1 MQYQIQLTANQRP
14 ETLERIL
21 RVIRHRGFELVNL
34 QFSQQN
40 GSLALNASVQSEREI
55 SLLVT
60 QLAKLEDVQQVTT
73 L

>member
-40 GSLALNASVQSEREI
+40 GSLALNASVQSERTI
-55 SLLVT
+55 SLLLT
-60 QLAKLEDVQQVTT
+60 QLAKLEDVQQVVI